1 MRKRNTG
8 APERRYID
16 CTLRAETHDNG
27 PGNGELRTLVGHAAV
42 FNQLS
47 QDLGGFV
54 EQIAPGAFT
63 RAIAEDDV
71 VALFQ
76 HDARYVLGRV
86 SSGTLTLA
94 QDGAGLAVEIT
105 PPDTNLIR
113 DLVMVPVARGDIKQM
128 SFGFE
133 VAPNGDSWEKDAQG
147 RYVRTLHE
155 VRLYDVSPVTYPAYT
170 QTDVAV
176 RSFEQYLDVEAQAA
190 LASEKEQQRCGAYL
204 ETARR
209 RLRIHGA
216 G

>member
-1 MRKRNTG
+1 MNKRNTG
-8 APERRYID
+8 APERRYIKT
-16 CTLRAETHDNG
+16 TLRIDLNTRDAGAEG
-27 PGNGELRTLVGHAAV
+27 AQSLVGHAAV

-63 RAIAEDDV
+63 RAIAEDDP

-94 QDGAGLAVEIT
+94 QDSTGLAVEIM
-105 PPDTNLIR
+105 PPNTRLIH

-133 VAPNGDSWEKDAQG
+133 VMPNGDTWEKDAQG

-176 RSFEQYLDVEAQAA
+176 RSFEKYLDAEVKAA
-190 LASEKEQQRCGAYL
+190 ANQEQQRCGAYL
-204 ETARR
+204 EMARR

-216 G
+216 D